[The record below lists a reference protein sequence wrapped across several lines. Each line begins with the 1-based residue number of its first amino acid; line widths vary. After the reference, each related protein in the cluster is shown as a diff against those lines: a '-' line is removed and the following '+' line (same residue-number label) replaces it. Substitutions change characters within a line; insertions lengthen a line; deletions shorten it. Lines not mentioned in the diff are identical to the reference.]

1 MGPLQAVRLA
11 LATLLV
17 INSAVSA
24 DECQPETWRL
34 RALRPGDINCRLST
48 VTEPKVDSKTC
59 AFLANKYH
67 TTVDTFLDL
76 NPGLDRDCD
85 SIEPDTRYC
94 VEGCKL
100 KLLLV
105 YEPLRASNG
114 LCGPDNGNATCV
126 GTDKQCC
133 NKITWK
139 CGDTTYV

>member
-17 INSAVSA
+17 VNSAVSA

-34 RALRPGDINCRLST
+34 RTLRPGDINCRLST
-48 VTEPKVDSKTC
+48 VTEPQVNSTTC

-76 NPGLDRDCD
+76 NPGLDCD

-94 VEGCKL
+94 VEGFH
-100 KLLLV
+100 
-105 YEPLRASNG
+105 EPLRASNG
-114 LCGPDNGNATCV
+114 LCGPNNGNATCV

-139 CGDTTYV
+139 CGDTTYVQF